1 MKSLVKISILLEIV
15 TLLMTTPASARGII
29 INDEYKTLADEE
41 QTASNTPAVEVVEVS
56 VVEVAEVVS
65 EPESNE
71 NEIATA
77 EVQPEEKLEV
87 ASEPSESVDVASTEN
102 TANTESD
109 DSTFESASLVSTE
122 DMEENRGAF
131 SPVNTSYL
139 LGTSSNNSVTN
150 SVTGGNVIADGAF
163 DSSSGL
169 VNVIQNSG
177 NNVLIQSSTIVNV
190 EMNQ

>member
-1 MKSLVKISILLEIV
+1 
-15 TLLMTTPASARGII
+15 MTTSASARGVI

-41 QTASNTPAVEVVEVS
+41 QTASSTPAIEVVEVS
-56 VVEVAEVVS
+56 IQEVADVVS

-71 NEIATA
+71 NEIAAA
-77 EVQPEEKLEV
+77 EMQPEEKLEV
-87 ASEPSESVDVASTEN
+87 ASEPSESVDAASTEN
-102 TANTESD
+102 TEND

-150 SVTGGNVIADGAF
+150 SITGGNVIADGAF